1 MSARPDVAA
10 GVITPYARVAMLT
23 HKNPRP
29 YGVPGEQG
37 TPWPQYGQDN
47 TMPAQGGY
55 PGAAYAGPAVMPPMN
70 LPSRAPGTIMIVLGL
85 LMMLIIAPVIFAV
98 VAVSGLNTEAPE
110 DVNAVS
116 ITNGGTVEVGANGQY
131 TILLGDAEATSCT
144 MTDTDGDVYDMHSF
158 AGINNYYTATDL
170 PAGTYRIDCEG
181 LPAGADIA
189 GMDASAGDITKSST
203 NGLIWSS
210 VVGVSGTIIMII
222 GIVLVVKANGRRR
235 EIRQQAMMSAI
246 G

>member
-1 MSARPDVAA
+1 MS
-10 GVITPYARVAMLT
+10 
-23 HKNPRP
+23 NPRP
-29 YGVPGEQG
+29 YGASGEQG

>member
-1 MSARPDVAA
+1 MS
-10 GVITPYARVAMLT
+10 
-23 HKNPRP
+23 NPRP

-37 TPWPQYGQDN
+37 TPWPQYGQN
-47 TMPAQGGY
+47 GTMPAQGGY

-98 VAVSGLNTEAPE
+98 VAFSGLNTETPE
-110 DVNAVS
+110 NVNAVS

-131 TILLGDAEATSCT
+131 TILLGEAEATSCT
-144 MTDTDGDVYDMHSF
+144 MTDTDGDVYDMHTF
-158 AGINNYYTATDL
+158 AGVNNYYTATDL

-189 GMDASAGDITKSST
+189 GMDVSAGDITKSST

>member
-1 MSARPDVAA
+1 MS
-10 GVITPYARVAMLT
+10 
-23 HKNPRP
+23 NPRP

-70 LPSRAPGTIMIVLGL
+70 LPSRAPGTIMIVVGL

-131 TILLGDAEATSCT
+131 TILLGDVEATSCT

>member
-1 MSARPDVAA
+1 MS
-10 GVITPYARVAMLT
+10 
-23 HKNPRP
+23 NPRP

-47 TMPAQGGY
+47 TMPTQGGY
-55 PGAAYAGPAVMPPMN
+55 PGAAYAGPAVMPPMIV
-70 LPSRAPGTIMIVLGL
+70 PSRAPGTIMIVLGL
-85 LMMLIIAPVIFAV
+85 LMMLIIAPVVFAV
-98 VAVSGLNTEAPE
+98 VAFSGLNTETPE
-110 DVNAVS
+110 NVNAVS

-144 MTDTDGDVYDMHSF
+144 MTDTDGDVYDMHTF
-158 AGINNYYTATDL
+158 AGVNNYYTATDL

-181 LPAGADIA
+181 LPAGAAIA
-189 GMDASAGDITKSST
+189 GMDVSGGDITKSST
-203 NGLIWSS
+203 NGLIWST

>member
-1 MSARPDVAA
+1 MS
-10 GVITPYARVAMLT
+10 
-23 HKNPRP
+23 NPRP

-98 VAVSGLNTEAPE
+98 VAFSGVNTETPE

-144 MTDTDGDVYDMHSF
+144 MTDTDGDVYDMHTF

-189 GMDASAGDITKSST
+189 GMDVSAGDITKSST

>member
-1 MSARPDVAA
+1 MS
-10 GVITPYARVAMLT
+10 
-23 HKNPRP
+23 NPRP

-37 TPWPQYGQDN
+37 TPWPQYGQDG

-98 VAVSGLNTEAPE
+98 VAFSGLNTETPE
-110 DVNAVS
+110 NVNAVS

-144 MTDTDGDVYDMHSF
+144 MTNTDGDVYDMHTF
-158 AGINNYYTATDL
+158 AGVNTYYTATDL

-189 GMDASAGDITKSST
+189 GMDVSAGDITKSST

>member
-1 MSARPDVAA
+1 MS
-10 GVITPYARVAMLT
+10 
-23 HKNPRP
+23 NPRP

-181 LPAGADIA
+181 LHAGADIA

-235 EIRQQAMMSAI
+235 ELRQQAMMSAI

>member
-1 MSARPDVAA
+1 MS
-10 GVITPYARVAMLT
+10 
-23 HKNPRP
+23 NPRP

-189 GMDASAGDITKSST
+189 GMDASAGVITKSST

>member
-1 MSARPDVAA
+1 
-10 GVITPYARVAMLT
+10 
-23 HKNPRP
+23 
-29 YGVPGEQG
+29 
-37 TPWPQYGQDN
+37 
-47 TMPAQGGY
+47 MPAQGGY

-70 LPSRAPGTIMIVLGL
+70 LPSRAPGTIMFVLGL

-131 TILLGDAEATSCT
+131 TILLGDVEATSCT

-181 LPAGADIA
+181 LPAGADI
-189 GMDASAGDITKSST
+189 
-203 NGLIWSS
+203 
-210 VVGVSGTIIMII
+210 
-222 GIVLVVKANGRRR
+222 VLVTSRSPARMASFGPRW
-235 EIRQQAMMSAI
+235 SASVARSS
-246 G
+246 

>member
-1 MSARPDVAA
+1 MS
-10 GVITPYARVAMLT
+10 
-23 HKNPRP
+23 NPRP

-47 TMPAQGGY
+47 TMPTQGGY

-144 MTDTDGDVYDMHSF
+144 MTDTDGDVYDMHTF
-158 AGINNYYTATDL
+158 AGVNNYYTATDL

-203 NGLIWSS
+203 NGLIWST

>member
-1 MSARPDVAA
+1 MS
-10 GVITPYARVAMLT
+10 
-23 HKNPRP
+23 NPRP

-37 TPWPQYGQDN
+37 TPWPQYGQDG

-189 GMDASAGDITKSST
+189 GMDVSAGDITKSST

>member
-1 MSARPDVAA
+1 MS
-10 GVITPYARVAMLT
+10 
-23 HKNPRP
+23 NPRP

-131 TILLGDAEATSCT
+131 TILLGDVEATSCT

-210 VVGVSGTIIMII
+210 VVGVSGTVIMII

-235 EIRQQAMMSAI
+235 ELRQQAMMSAI

>member
-1 MSARPDVAA
+1 MS
-10 GVITPYARVAMLT
+10 
-23 HKNPRP
+23 NPRP

-116 ITNGGTVEVGANGQY
+116 ITNGGTVEVGATGQY
-131 TILLGDAEATSCT
+131 TIRLGDAEATSCT

-170 PAGTYRIDCEG
+170 PAGTYRSDCEG

>member
-1 MSARPDVAA
+1 MS
-10 GVITPYARVAMLT
+10 
-23 HKNPRP
+23 NPRP

-98 VAVSGLNTEAPE
+98 VAFSGLNTETPE
-110 DVNAVS
+110 NVNAVS

-203 NGLIWSS
+203 NGLIWST

>member
-1 MSARPDVAA
+1 MS
-10 GVITPYARVAMLT
+10 
-23 HKNPRP
+23 NPRP

-37 TPWPQYGQDN
+37 TPWPQYGQDG

-131 TILLGDAEATSCT
+131 TILLGEAEATSCT
-144 MTDTDGDVYDMHSF
+144 MTDTDGDVYDMHTF
-158 AGINNYYTATDL
+158 AGVNNYYTATDL

-189 GMDASAGDITKSST
+189 GMDVSAGDITKSST

-235 EIRQQAMMSAI
+235 ELLQQAMMSAI

>member
-1 MSARPDVAA
+1 MS
-10 GVITPYARVAMLT
+10 
-23 HKNPRP
+23 NPRP
-29 YGVPGEQG
+29 YGVPGEQA

-85 LMMLIIAPVIFAV
+85 LMMLIIAPVVFAV
-98 VAVSGLNTEAPE
+98 VAFSGLNTETPE
-110 DVNAVS
+110 NVNAVS

-144 MTDTDGDVYDMHSF
+144 MTDTDGDVYDMHTF
-158 AGINNYYTATDL
+158 AGVNNYYTATDL

-181 LPAGADIA
+181 LPAGAAIA
-189 GMDASAGDITKSST
+189 GMDVSGGDITKSST
-203 NGLIWSS
+203 NGLIWST

>member
-1 MSARPDVAA
+1 MS
-10 GVITPYARVAMLT
+10 
-23 HKNPRP
+23 NPRP

-37 TPWPQYGQDN
+37 TPWPQYGQDG

-98 VAVSGLNTEAPE
+98 VAFSGLNTETPE

-131 TILLGDAEATSCT
+131 TILLGDVEATSCT

-189 GMDASAGDITKSST
+189 GMDVSAGDITKSST

>member
-1 MSARPDVAA
+1 MS
-10 GVITPYARVAMLT
+10 
-23 HKNPRP
+23 NPRP

-98 VAVSGLNTEAPE
+98 VAFSGLNTETPE

-131 TILLGDAEATSCT
+131 TILLGDVEATSCT

-170 PAGTYRIDCEG
+170 PAGSYRIDCEG

-189 GMDASAGDITKSST
+189 GMDVSAGDITKSST

>member
-1 MSARPDVAA
+1 MS
-10 GVITPYARVAMLT
+10 
-23 HKNPRP
+23 NPRP

-98 VAVSGLNTEAPE
+98 VAFSGLNTETPE
-110 DVNAVS
+110 NVNAVS

-144 MTDTDGDVYDMHSF
+144 MTDTDGDVYDMHTF
-158 AGINNYYTATDL
+158 AGVNNYYTATDL

-189 GMDASAGDITKSST
+189 GMDVSAGDITKSST
-203 NGLIWSS
+203 NGLIWST

>member
-1 MSARPDVAA
+1 MS
-10 GVITPYARVAMLT
+10 
-23 HKNPRP
+23 NPRP

-37 TPWPQYGQDN
+37 MPWPQYGQDG

-98 VAVSGLNTEAPE
+98 VAFSGLNTETPE

-131 TILLGDAEATSCT
+131 TILLGEAEATSCT
-144 MTDTDGDVYDMHSF
+144 MTDTDGDVYDMHTF
-158 AGINNYYTATDL
+158 AGVNNYYTATDL

-189 GMDASAGDITKSST
+189 GMDVSAGDITKSST
-203 NGLIWSS
+203 NGLIWST
-210 VVGVSGTIIMII
+210 VVGVSGTIIMIV